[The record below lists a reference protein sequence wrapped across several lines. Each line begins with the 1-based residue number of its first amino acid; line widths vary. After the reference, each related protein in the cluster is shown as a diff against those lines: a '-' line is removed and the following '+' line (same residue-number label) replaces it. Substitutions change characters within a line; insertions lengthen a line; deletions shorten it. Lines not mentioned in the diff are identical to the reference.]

1 MRRLSQFCE
10 RRQWRRSSCDS
21 GGVHRRGAPVMALL
35 LLAGCS
41 LAPVITEQSLDY
53 NTTIETV
60 TNSVLVTNI
69 LRARDGAPLYFSDL
83 SQIRGLVQLN
93 LAAQTTV
100 PYGPIFPAGAGGS
113 VQPGPLAINSQPGFD
128 FAPLNTKKFAQGM
141 LEGIDPKVF
150 AYFIQ
155 RASFVQRGS
164 LNIRMF
170 LNLVVFK
177 IEKYRKTGDDKYSL
191 QETCFIRVD
200 EISHVCRDLIESWT
214 NPRRYQPFIGLSS
227 KETPLGPPIPAEILA
242 NQGNTLRNL
251 VQVSAA
257 PDLDLDP
264 TKSKTAYQLSQTTSK
279 FVLCVY
285 GRAPSGHYMFD
296 AVGIAA
302 TGAIKEPKPAP
313 IPKKNACNDRSANPD
328 RYVIYTRSVEAIF
341 YYLGALLKLPGNP
354 PIAFHIYDH
363 PVDGARF
370 HTDYRGKTYF
380 VLETQDDGSDSTVTI
395 LAMLNDLLNLNK
407 DANEIPSTKT
417 VATQ

>member
-1 MRRLSQFCE
+1 MRGRWKFCD
-10 RRQWRRSSCDS
+10 RHRWRQNTHDSC
-21 GGVHRRGAPVMALL
+21 GVHRCLPLVVGLM

-41 LAPVITEQSLDY
+41 LAPVIAENSLDY
-53 NTTIETV
+53 NTTVETV

-83 SQIRGLVQLN
+83 SQIRGAVQLN
-93 LAAQTTV
+93 LQAQTTV
-100 PYGPIFPAGAGGS
+100 PYGPVFPAAAGASAQGGPIA
-113 VQPGPLAINSQPGFD
+113 VNSQPGFD
-128 FAPLNTKKFAQGM
+128 FAPLNTKKFAEGM

-155 RASFVQRGS
+155 RASFIQRGS

-177 IEKYRKTGDDKYSL
+177 IEKYQKTGDDKYSL

-200 EISHVCRDLIESWT
+200 APTRQCQGLIDSWT
-214 NPRRYQPFIGLSS
+214 RGYQPFIGLLS
-227 KETPLGPPIPAEILA
+227 KETSLGPPIPAEILA
-242 NQGNTLRNL
+242 KEGNTLRNL

-257 PDLDLDP
+257 DLDLDL
-264 TKSKTAYQLSQTTSK
+264 TKSKNAYQLSQTTSK

-285 GRAPSGHYMFD
+285 SGRTPSDHYVFD
-296 AVGIAA
+296 AIGIAA

-313 IPKKNACNDRSANPD
+313 IPEKNGTCDKRSANPY

-341 YYLGALLKLPGNP
+341 YYLGALLKNP
-354 PIAFHIYDH
+354 ETSPIAFHIYDH
-363 PVDGARF
+363 PVEGARF
-370 HTDYRGKTYF
+370 HTNYRGKTYF
-380 VLETQDDGSDSTVTI
+380 VRETQDDGSDSTVTI
-395 LAMLNDLLNLNK
+395 LAMLNDLLNLNR

-417 VATQ
+417 VATTP